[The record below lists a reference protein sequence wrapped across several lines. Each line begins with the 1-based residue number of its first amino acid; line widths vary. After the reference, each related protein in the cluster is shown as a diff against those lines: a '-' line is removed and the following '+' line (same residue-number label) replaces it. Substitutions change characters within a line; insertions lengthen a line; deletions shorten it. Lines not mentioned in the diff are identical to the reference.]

1 MSLRYLARIALLA
14 AVCVVLRYAFAGLP
28 NIKPITALYFLL
40 VDFEDL
46 KGSLLVMSIS
56 IFVSSFLF
64 GMGPWVL
71 FQILSFTVVICLW
84 YLLYRR
90 LGLFGQ
96 SMLALI
102 LAFSYGLVID
112 GITALLYQMPWWTYV
127 AEAHSHAVV
136 QLCGSGSGLQSSPRL
151 VHDALLS
158 YFVFYFK
165 ETLS

>member
-1 MSLRYLARIALLA
+1 MSLRYLTRIALLA

-64 GMGPWVL
+64 GIGPWVL
-71 FQILSFTVVICLW
+71 FQILSFAVVICLW

-90 LGLFGQ
+90 LGLFCQ
-96 SMLALI
+96 SMLALL

-127 AEAHSHAVV
+127 AAGAGFNLAHAWSTM
-136 QLCGSGSGLQSSPRL
+136 LFYPILYFILRRL
-151 VHDALLS
+151 YHEKNL
-158 YFVFYFK
+158 
-165 ETLS
+165 

>member
-28 NIKPITALYFLL
+28 NIKPTTALYFLL

-71 FQILSFTVVICLW
+71 FQILSFAVVICLW

-90 LGLFGQ
+90 LGLFCQ
-96 SMLALI
+96 SMLALL

-127 AEAHSHAVV
+127 VAGAGFNLAHACSTM
-136 QLCGSGSGLQSSPRL
+136 LFYPILYFILRRL
-151 VHDALLS
+151 YHEKNL
-158 YFVFYFK
+158 
-165 ETLS
+165 